1 MKPIKY
7 MKGNK
12 DIPFEHQ
19 MMHIVQNYQGL
30 LNKLIECRKER
41 DEYKQKYMDI
51 EPFISECRDIKKRIS
66 ELNDSKLK
74 KETEITKLK
83 SCIEAK
89 KDKLTDLN
97 KKLKEVNIAVAEKE
111 AQLNS
116 LEFKIENARLD
127 ALNLDIYD

>member
-1 MKPIKY
+1 

-51 EPFISECRDIKKRIS
+51 EPFITECRDIKKRIS

-74 KETEITKLK
+74 KEAELNKLK

-89 KDKLTDLN
+89 RDKLTNLN

-111 AQLNS
+111 AQLKS
-116 LEFKIENARLD
+116 LEVKIENARLD

>member
-1 MKPIKY
+1 

-74 KETEITKLK
+74 KEAELNKLK

-89 KDKLTDLN
+89 RDKLTNLN

-116 LEFKIENARLD
+116 LEVKIENARLD

>member
-1 MKPIKY
+1 
-7 MKGNK
+7 
-12 DIPFEHQ
+12 
-19 MMHIVQNYQGL
+19 MMYILRNYQGMVD
-30 LNKLIECRKER
+30 KLVKCRRER

-74 KETEITKLK
+74 KEAELSKLK

-89 KDKLTDLN
+89 RDKLTNLN

-116 LEFKIENARLD
+116 LEVKIENARLD

>member
-1 MKPIKY
+1 MKAKN
-7 MKGNK
+7 NK
-12 DIPFEHQ
+12 AVPFERQ
-19 MMHIVQNYQGL
+19 MMYILRNYQGMVD
-30 LNKLIECRKER
+30 KLVKCRMER

-66 ELNDSKLK
+66 ELNDTKQK
-74 KETEITKLK
+74 KEAEITKLK

-89 KDKLTDLN
+89 KDKLTDLK

>member
-1 MKPIKY
+1 MV
-7 MKGNK
+7 
-12 DIPFEHQ
+12 D
-19 MMHIVQNYQGL
+19 
-30 LNKLIECRKER
+30 KLVKCRRER

-74 KETEITKLK
+74 KEAELSKLK
-83 SCIEAK
+83 FCIEAK
-89 KDKLTDLN
+89 RDKLTNLN

-111 AQLNS
+111 AQLKS
-116 LEFKIENARLD
+116 LEVKIENARLD

>member
-1 MKPIKY
+1 MKAK
-7 MKGNK
+7 KNK
-12 DIPFEHQ
+12 SVPFERQ
-19 MMHIVQNYQGL
+19 MMYILRNYQGVVD
-30 LNKLIECRKER
+30 KLVKCRRER

>member
-1 MKPIKY
+1 MKAK
-7 MKGNK
+7 KNK
-12 DIPFEHQ
+12 SVPFERQ
-19 MMHIVQNYQGL
+19 MMYILRNYQGMVD
-30 LNKLIECRKER
+30 KLVKCRRER

>member
-1 MKPIKY
+1 MKAK
-7 MKGNK
+7 KNK
-12 DIPFEHQ
+12 VVPFERQ
-19 MMHIVQNYQGL
+19 MMYILRNYQGMVD
-30 LNKLIECRKER
+30 KLVKCRRER

-51 EPFISECRDIKKRIS
+51 EPFISECRDIKKCIS

-116 LEFKIENARLD
+116 LEVKIENARLD

>member
-1 MKPIKY
+1 

-41 DEYKQKYMDI
+41 NEYKKKYEDV
-51 EPFISECRDIKKRIS
+51 EPFISEYRDIKKRIS

-74 KETEITKLK
+74 KEAELSKLK

-89 KDKLTDLN
+89 RDKLTNLN

-116 LEFKIENARLD
+116 LEVKIENARLD

>member
-1 MKPIKY
+1 MKAK
-7 MKGNK
+7 KNK
-12 DIPFEHQ
+12 AVPFEHQ

-41 DEYKQKYMDI
+41 DEYKKKYMDI

-74 KETEITKLK
+74 KEAELSKLK

-89 KDKLTDLN
+89 RDKLTDLN

-116 LEFKIENARLD
+116 LDVKIENARLEL
-127 ALNLDIYD
+127 LNLDIYD

>member
-1 MKPIKY
+1 MKAK
-7 MKGNK
+7 KNK
-12 DIPFEHQ
+12 AVPFERQ
-19 MMHIVQNYQGL
+19 MMYILRNYQGMVD
-30 LNKLIECRKER
+30 KLVKCRRER

-51 EPFISECRDIKKRIS
+51 EPFITECRDIKKRIS

-74 KETEITKLK
+74 KEAELSKLK

-89 KDKLTDLN
+89 RNKLTNLN

>member
-1 MKPIKY
+1 

-12 DIPFEHQ
+12 DSPFEHQ
-19 MMHIVQNYQGL
+19 MMRILRNYQGMVD
-30 LNKLIECRKER
+30 KLVKCRRER
-41 DEYKQKYMDI
+41 DAYKPKYMDI

-116 LEFKIENARLD
+116 LEVKIENARLD